1 MFVREPS
8 IVGIVDGMMSFLT
21 WNSLYEVLK
30 TILSKH
36 QDYVNDAY
44 QEHKYTSESYH
55 SDYFNSEGVF
65 LDTFTVIFCTNGTF

>member
-1 MFVREPS
+1 MGVHNRLFVREPS
-8 IVGIVDGMMSFLT
+8 IVGIIDGMMNFLT

-44 QEHKYTSESYH
+44 QEH
-55 SDYFNSEGVF
+55 
-65 LDTFTVIFCTNGTF
+65 